1 LSAVPAGHP
10 SKSPQNHGIRLALA
24 AGMLSTYLT
33 AFAAM
38 AFAALTILTIRT
50 TLDHMWHLGE

>member
-10 SKSPQNHGIRLALA
+10 STPPKNHGIRLALA
-24 AGMLSTYLT
+24 TGMLSTYLT